1 MAKETKNEG
10 TEVVAEALSKT
21 ELFIKQYGKW
31 MAYTLIALIL
41 VGVLIFGLAATGLSA
56 LLT

>member
-1 MAKETKNEG
+1 MTTKR
-10 TEVVAEALSKT
+10 TRV
-21 ELFIKQYGKW
+21 
-31 MAYTLIALIL
+31 IALIL